1 MDSLKEITTVLQS
14 IDLSL
19 KVIASRQNDNVPAVL
34 VTKKQVADA
43 LGVKPVT
50 VDKLVYQGIVSK
62 GASGLVE
69 RIHYCKL
76 DPNERNISNYR
87 FNLARILVDAWSSF
101 SNYES

>member
-1 MDSLKEITTVLQS
+1 MDSFKEAITVLQS

-19 KVIASRQNDNVPAVL
+19 KVIASRQNENAPAVL

-62 GASGLVE
+62 GTSGLVE

-76 DPNERNISNYR
+76 DPNERNTSNYR
-87 FNLARILVDAWSSF
+87 FNLARILVDAWNSF
-101 SNYES
+101 SNYEN

>member
-19 KVIASRQNDNVPAVL
+19 KIIASRQNENVPSVL
-34 VTKKQVADA
+34 VNKKQVADA

-50 VDKLVYQGIVSK
+50 IDKLVYQGIVSK
-62 GASGLVE
+62 GTSGLVE

-76 DPNERNISNYR
+76 DPDERNISNYR
-87 FNLARILVDAWSSF
+87 FNLARILVDAWGSF
-101 SNYES
+101 SNYET